1 MRIMA
6 DLLLI
11 VQTPVDL
18 GGGGRGLRNSAR
30 EQAR

>member
-18 GGGGRGLRNSAR
+18 GGGRGLRNSAR